1 MNKNN
6 TFLVKN
12 KEKAEFNQYW
22 FSQKTID
29 FLVNEV
35 LKHGK
40 TIAFISTP
48 SVYFSL
54 TDEAVK
60 QNSYLFEVHIL
71 FAANI

>member
-1 MNKNN
+1 MKKNN

-54 TDEAVK
+54 TDETLRK
-60 QNSYLFEVHIL
+60 TSFLFEV
-71 FAANI
+71 